1 MRKSVFANVVF
12 GSLSLVFLASVLL
25 TFALAH
31 EGAQMECSETNIIAM
46 YADIQSMPDGE
57 AKTTAAAEM
66 KMAEEAMASNDVK
79 TCTTHMLNAMEATE
93 E

>member
-1 MRKSVFANVVF
+1 MRESVFANVLF

-31 EGAQMECSETNIIAM
+31 EGAQMECSETNINAM

-57 AKTTAAAEM
+57 AKTAALAEM
-66 KMAEEAMASNDVK
+66 KMADEAMANKDVK
-79 TCTTHMLNAMEATE
+79 GCTTHMLNAMGATE